1 MRVRSVTR
9 ADRSHPLPMVPL
21 ARSLSA
27 AGHEAQAAGTPALA
41 GPGPGLSA
49 HAAPD
54 GGGVLAAD
62 TAAALGGLTTDLS
75 REGVRRL
82 GHQPSFRTGTER
94 PRAENLARPGPHD
107 LAPVPE
113 RRTAERRR

>member
-41 GPGPGLSA
+41 GPGLPA

-62 TAAALGGLTTDLS
+62 TAAALDGLTTDVP

-82 GHQPSFRTGTER
+82 GHQPSFRTGAER

>member
-21 ARSLSA
+21 GPALSV
-27 AGHEAQAAGTPALA
+27 AGHEVQAARCPALV
-41 GPGPGLSA
+41 GPGPSA
-49 HAAPD
+49 HAASD
-54 GGGVLAAD
+54 GGGVLAAG
-62 TAAALGGLTTDLS
+62 TAAAPGGLTTDVPG
-75 REGVRRL
+75 EGV
-82 GHQPSFRTGTER
+82 QPLAPEPSCRTGAER

-113 RRTAERRR
+113 RRTAERLR

>member
-1 MRVRSVTR
+1 
-9 ADRSHPLPMVPL
+9 
-21 ARSLSA
+21 
-27 AGHEAQAAGTPALA
+27 
-41 GPGPGLSA
+41 
-49 HAAPD
+49 
-54 GGGVLAAD
+54 
-62 TAAALGGLTTDLS
+62 GLTTDVP

-94 PRAENLARPGPHD
+94 PCAENLARPGPHD

>member
-9 ADRSHPLPMVPL
+9 ADRSHPLPVVPL

-27 AGHEAQAAGTPALA
+27 AGHEPQAAGTPALA
-41 GPGPGLSA
+41 GPGLSA

-62 TAAALGGLTTDLS
+62 TAAALGDLTTDVP

>member
-1 MRVRSVTR
+1 MRVRFVTR
-9 ADRSHPLPMVPL
+9 ADLSRPLPMVPL
-21 ARSLSA
+21 ARALSA
-27 AGHEAQAAGTPALA
+27 AGHEVQAAGSPALL
-41 GPGPGLSA
+41 GPGISA

-62 TAAALGGLTTDLS
+62 TVAALGDLTTDVL
-75 REGVRRL
+75 REGVQRL
-82 GHQPSFRTGTER
+82 VHEPSFRTGAER

-113 RRTAERRR
+113 RRTGERRR

>member
-9 ADRSHPLPMVPL
+9 ADRSHSLPMVPL
-21 ARSLSA
+21 ARALSA
-27 AGHEAQAAGTPALA
+27 AGHEAQAVGTPALA
-41 GPGPGLSA
+41 GPGLSA

-62 TAAALGGLTTDLS
+62 TAAALGGLTTDLP